1 MFNEEEEE
9 EEEEYEKNEENN
21 NYRYLRRFWRIKRQF
36 EQQNYIQTFNNN
48 NNNQI
53 PSISAIINLN
63 GVPQQQTFPPP
74 LPSSLSQQFLP
85 TFPQYPQQQFI
96 PQSPSDSQ
104 SIQMQLSNESTTDSS
119 NNSFKNNNEFGR
131 KKRKINKN
139 HHQFQN
145 SPIFKSPQQQ
155 QYPYIF
161 PPLAKTKLC

>member
-9 EEEEYEKNEENN
+9 EEEKYEENEENN
-21 NYRYLRRFWRIKRQF
+21 NYRYFRRFWRIKRQF
-36 EQQNYIQTFNNN
+36 DQQNYIQTFNN

-63 GVPQQQTFPPP
+63 GVPQQTFPPP
-74 LPSSLSQQFLP
+74 LPPSLSHQFLP

-104 SIQMQLSNESTTDSS
+104 SIQMQLSNESTNS

-131 KKRKINKN
+131 KKRKIN
-139 HHQFQN
+139 
-145 SPIFKSPQQQ
+145 S
-155 QYPYIF
+155 
-161 PPLAKTKLC
+161 